1 MDFLPLFIAT
11 YLCGS
16 IPTSFIIGKLL
27 FKKNLME
34 EGSKNLG
41 ATNAFRVFGK
51 KTGLFVLFFD
61 IFKGFAPVFF
71 TQHHY
76 PEHQDLSLAVAT
88 IAIIGHTLSIFI
100 KFKGGKGVATSAG
113 AFLALAPQSL
123 AISLVIF
130 ILSVSITKFISLGS
144 ILACLTFPIS
154 CYFLNPDNLAL
165 IALGSIFFLFI
176 SYKHKQNIQ
185 RLIKGT
191 ESKFVWNKKNESV

>member
-1 MDFLPLFIAT
+1 MEFLPLFIAS

-16 IPTSFIIGKLL
+16 IPTSFIIGKVV

-61 IFKGFAPVFF
+61 ILKGFAPVFF
-71 TQHHY
+71 TQKYY
-76 PEHQDLSLAVAT
+76 PDVLYLSLGIAS

-113 AFLALAPQSL
+113 AFLALAPQALGLSL
-123 AISLVIF
+123 LVF
-130 ILSVSITKFISLGS
+130 ITCVFFTKYISLGS
-144 ILACLTFPIS
+144 ILACLAFPLS
-154 CYFLNPDNLAL
+154 CYYLDPKNLPL
-165 IALGSIFFLFI
+165 IALGFIFFIFI
-176 SYKHKQNIQ
+176 SYKHKVNIQ
-185 RLIKGT
+185 RLIKGK
-191 ESKFVWNKKNESV
+191 ENKFIWNKKND